1 MGAAILSAAWCYSLV
16 LGPGFIARCVRRAR
30 RNIWVSFL
38 RGLSSVGVAL
48 FPYTKRRHLRVLF
61 PRCRLLTVLQYLQPQ
76 SFLKTKPAPL

>member
-48 FPYTKRRHLRVLF
+48 FPYTKRRHLGVLF
-61 PRCRLLTVLQYLQPQ
+61 PRYRLFDGLAVSATAK
-76 SFLKTKPAPL
+76 FF